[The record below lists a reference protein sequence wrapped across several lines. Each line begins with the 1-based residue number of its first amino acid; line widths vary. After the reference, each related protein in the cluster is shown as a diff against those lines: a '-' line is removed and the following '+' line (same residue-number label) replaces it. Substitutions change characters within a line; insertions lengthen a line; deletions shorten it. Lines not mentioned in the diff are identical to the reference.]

1 LVLSNESI
9 FFAVLFTFQESPP
22 EADEP
27 MTPPSLPASP
37 SLPAYALH
45 WQAARPSSA
54 ATKGYAGR
62 VWPAGEIVTE
72 SGIKRTNRS

>member
-1 LVLSNESI
+1 VLSNESI

-27 MTPPSLPASP
+27 MTPPSLPA
-37 SLPAYALH
+37 YALH
-45 WQAARPSSA
+45 WQAARPSSN
-54 ATKGYAGR
+54 ATKAYAGR

-72 SGIKRTNRS
+72 NGIKRTNRS